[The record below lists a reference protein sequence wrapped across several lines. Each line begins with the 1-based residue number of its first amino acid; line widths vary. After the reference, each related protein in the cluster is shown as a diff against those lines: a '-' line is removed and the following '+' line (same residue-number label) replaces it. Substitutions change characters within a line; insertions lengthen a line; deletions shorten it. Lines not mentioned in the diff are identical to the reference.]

1 MEDTPRLPP
10 CLLRD
15 AVAGRSAD
23 GKEDGGGLER
33 SMRGL
38 KLAHDAAELVGWAEG
53 AVEGVAEAHR
63 YAEALEAAEAESRAR
78 AAEITSAIQRRVPP
92 PS

>member
-1 MEDTPRLPP
+1 M
-10 CLLRD
+10 
-15 AVAGRSAD
+15 
-23 GKEDGGGLER
+23 ER

-38 KLAHDAAELVGWAEG
+38 KLAHEAAELVAWAEG

-63 YAEALEAAEAESRAR
+63 YAEALEVAEAESRAR

-92 PS
+92 PPPPSPPFNPVPDTRIVPPFDKCD